1 METLDT
7 DGSTDIQIS
16 HVDRINTTHSYLAE
30 LALWDIESPN
40 IIRAEE

>member
-7 DGSTDIQIS
+7 DNALDIQVS
-16 HVDRINTTHSYLAE
+16 HIYRINTTHTYLAE
-30 LALWDIESPN
+30 LALWDVESLN